1 MVIPKRSLQG
11 EWTGSFAFVFALA
24 GVSIGLGNVWRFP
37 VLAAEHGGGAFLLVY
52 GAFLVTLTLPL
63 WLAEVGVGRSMRRT
77 LPGGLA
83 RIAREQGSAPAW
95 SGVGWVAVT
104 MAAVVLLGQLLI
116 GGWAGAYLYRAVAAP
131 VLHFDAVTTTAV
143 FTELLADA
151 ERLLLWFTL
160 LLVAAGLTVSRGIGA
175 GIQPMM
181 RLLVPAMVVLLV
193 ALAWAVGRELG
204 LADAWSTVFELRFDA
219 LGWTGVQMAGEH
231 ALFSLAVALGVATA
245 FGAALPDRFPTI
257 STTGAAL
264 ALDTL
269 VGLVA
274 AVLVFAL
281 VSGQVMAD
289 GALQAGP
296 ALVFHA
302 LPDAMGSLAWS
313 RQALVAL
320 YAVLLMA
327 VFTTVVGLLEVVV
340 SAVVEQGR
348 LSRARAT
355 ATVATALWLAGALV
369 AGSLRGWLD
378 AGEGGGPPLDDGV
391 SMVWLTELV
400 AWGAM
405 PVVALALLI
414 FVGWRMPQETL
425 RGALRLR
432 EDWRYTL
439 WMPMLRYVAP
449 LILLAL
455 LARVAGLLPS

>member
-37 VLAAEHGGGAFLLVY
+37 VLAAEHGGGAFLLLY
-52 GAFLVTLTLPL
+52 GVFLITLTLPL
-63 WLAEVGVGRSMRRT
+63 WLAELGIGRSMRRT
-77 LPGGLA
+77 LPSGLE
-83 RIAREQGSAPAW
+83 RIAREQGSAPTWRA
-95 SGVGWVAVT
+95 VGWMAVAV
-104 MAAVVLLGQLLI
+104 AAVALLGQLLV

-131 VLHFDAVTTTAV
+131 VLHFDAVTNTAV
-143 FTELLADA
+143 FAELLADA

-160 LLVAAGLTVSRGIGA
+160 LLVAAALTVSRGIGA
-175 GIQPMM
+175 GIQPLM
-181 RLLVPAMVVLLV
+181 RLLVPAMVVVMV
-193 ALAWAVGRELG
+193 ALAWAVGQELG
-204 LADAWSTVFELRFDA
+204 LARAWGTVFELRFHE
-219 LGWTGVQMAGEH
+219 LGWAGVQAAGEH

-245 FGAALPDRFPTI
+245 FGAALPDRFPTV
-257 STTGAAL
+257 STAGAAL

-274 AVLVFAL
+274 AVLVFTL
-281 VSGQVMAD
+281 VAGQGMP
-289 GALQAGP
+289 GGGLQAGP
-296 ALVFHA
+296 ALIFHA
-302 LPDAMGSLAWS
+302 VPDAMGGLSWS
-313 RQALVAL
+313 RQGLVAL

-355 ATVATALWLAGALV
+355 AMVATALWLAGALV

-378 AGEGGGPPLDDGV
+378 AGPGEGLSMNGGLSLMGV
-391 SMVWLTELV
+391 TEFV
-400 AWGAM
+400 AWVVIPA
-405 PVVALALLI
+405 VALALLV
-414 FVGWRMPQETL
+414 FVGWCMPQETL

-432 EDWRYTL
+432 EDWRYTF
-439 WMPMLRYVAP
+439 WVPMLRYVAP

-455 LARVAGLLPS
+455 LARVAGLLPW